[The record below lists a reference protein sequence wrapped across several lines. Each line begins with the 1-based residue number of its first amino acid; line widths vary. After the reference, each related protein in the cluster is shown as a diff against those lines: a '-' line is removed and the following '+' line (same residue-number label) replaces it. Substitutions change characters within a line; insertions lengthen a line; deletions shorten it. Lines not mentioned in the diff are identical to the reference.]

1 MFMMRQGH
9 LHCRCFIISP
19 DGQEEQGNELETIIE
34 YGIDCEHISVRPV
47 ITSSVKDVCPS
58 ADVLLTSVKIE
69 LFLHLF
75 PYSVEL
81 ADLLY
86 DLLIEWEHIL

>member
-34 YGIDCEHISVRPV
+34 YGIDCERISVRPV
-47 ITSSVKDVCPS
+47 ITSSVKDVCP
-58 ADVLLTSVKIE
+58 
-69 LFLHLF
+69 
-75 PYSVEL
+75 
-81 ADLLY
+81 
-86 DLLIEWEHIL
+86 